1 MANLS
6 VYPVIARL
14 FEKVVYRTQA
24 QSVIEN
30 NLSHTQ
36 FAYRQAGNCTNA
48 LLAIQNQTYK
58 YLDSSDCSAVR
69 IFTMD
74 FSKAFDFVNHTIL
87 SVKLKQIPLN
97 PYIINWYHSF
107 LYQRQQR
114 VVSYNFL
121 GQWKSVN
128 RGTTQG
134 SVSGP
139 YLFNIFLND
148 LEIFL
153 NGCPVLFKYA
163 DDSTIVSP
171 ITKNLDPSADLVGQ
185 FLTWCKDNKMVC
197 NPYKC
202 KELVVRKK
210 NHNVL
215 YSPINNIPQCNS
227 FALLGVTLQSD
238 GKFNEHVRTK
248 LVKANKCLHV
258 LRTLRKEHYSQAE
271 IDHLFISIVLPNFNY
286 ALAVYGASE
295 SDLTVVQNFLD
306 RCHKRRFISFPV
318 LIKNL
323 LIKQDRNILKKLRS
337 TDCHPLKHIIPVQK
351 TYVHN
356 LRKKGC
362 ARPKINT
369 ERFMNTFVNRLI
381 FKLHLL

>member
-1 MANLS
+1 MPLEDSDYRGIN
-6 VYPVIARL
+6 VTPVIARL
-14 FEKVVYRTQA
+14 FEKVVYCTPA

-36 FAYRQAGNCTNA
+36 FAYRQVGSCTNA
-48 LLAIQNQTYK
+48 LLAIQHQTYK
-58 YLDSSDCSAVR
+58 YLDSSDCSAVQ

-74 FSKAFDFVNHTIL
+74 FSKALDFVNHTIL
-87 SVKLKQIPLN
+87 Y
-97 PYIINWYHSF
+97 PYIINWYQSF
-107 LYQRQQR
+107 LYARQQR

-121 GQWKSVN
+121 GHWKSVN

-134 SVSGP
+134 SVNGP
-139 YLFNIFLND
+139 YLFNICLND
-148 LEIFL
+148 LEIFF

-171 ITKNLDPSADLVGQ
+171 ITRNRDPSADLVGQ
-185 FLTWCKDNKMVC
+185 FLTWCKDDKMVC
-197 NPYKC
+197 NPSKC

-227 FALLGVTLQSD
+227 FVLLGVTLQSD

-271 IDHLFISIVLPNFNY
+271 IDHLFISIVLPNFSY
-286 ALAVYGASE
+286 ALSVYGASE
-295 SDLTVVQNFLD
+295 SDLTVIQNFLG
-306 RCHKRRFISFPV
+306 RCHKHRFISFPV
-318 LIKNL
+318 FNKNL
-323 LIKQDRNILKKLRS
+323 LNKQDQNILKKLIS
-337 TDCHPLKHIIPVQK
+337 TDCHPLKDIPVQK

-362 ARPKINT
+362 VRPK
-369 ERFMNTFVNRLI
+369 LI
-381 FKLHLL
+381 QSVL